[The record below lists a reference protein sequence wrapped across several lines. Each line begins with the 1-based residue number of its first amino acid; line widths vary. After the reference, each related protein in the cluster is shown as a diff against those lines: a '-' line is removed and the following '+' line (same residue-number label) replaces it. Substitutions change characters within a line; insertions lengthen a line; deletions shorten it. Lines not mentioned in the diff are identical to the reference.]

1 MQQIKLYFTKK
12 EQVNMFFN
20 FLVYII
26 FLGYSI
32 YLFSS
37 NLKDPFNWFMLAI
50 AFAFLT
56 FSILKEFLNFHFKKA
71 IYLLTIKC
79 DPKAGLNQITKVER
93 YDLFKSFD
101 SACLIFRVLA
111 LLDQHDAE
119 NLSQLLDNIP
129 TDQVKDLLLVKAY
142 ANFKIT
148 IFNKNK
154 TQMKK
159 AFASL
164 ITFKD
169 IKHKGKAIFSPLFS
183 WEDIEAEYEYRM
195 NDFKKANSLL
205 NKANMAAMNQRELAQ
220 HAFLQAEVFVHLD
233 KLKEALGLYQ
243 EVVLMSS
250 LNAYGEEAKI
260 AITKLG
266 EVHESPKI
274 SR

>member
-26 FLGYSI
+26 FLSYSV
-32 YLFSS
+32 YLFST
-37 NLKDPFNWFMLAI
+37 NLNDPFNWFMLAI
-50 AFAFLT
+50 AIAFLT
-56 FSILKEFLNFHFKKA
+56 FSVLKEFLNFHFKKA
-71 IYLLTIKC
+71 IYLLTVKC
-79 DPKAGLNQITKVER
+79 DPMAGLNQIKKVER

-111 LLDQHDAE
+111 LLDQHDTE
-119 NLSQLLDNIP
+119 NLSHLLENIP
-129 TDQVKDLLLVKAY
+129 SDQVKDLLLVKAY

-148 IFNKNK
+148 VFNKNK

-159 AFASL
+159 AFTSL
-164 ITFKD
+164 ITLKD

-205 NKANMAAMNQRELAQ
+205 NKANMAAMNQRELSQ
-220 HAFLQAEVFVHLD
+220 HALLQADVFVQLG
-233 KLKEALGLYQ
+233 KLKEAIGLYQ

-250 LNAYGEEAKI
+250 LNAYGEEAKSQVV
-260 AITKLG
+260 ALG
-266 EVHESPKI
+266 GQYESSKI

>member
-1 MQQIKLYFTKK
+1 MRQIKLYFTKK

-32 YLFSS
+32 NLFSS

-50 AFAFLT
+50 AIAFLT
-56 FSILKEFLNFHFKKA
+56 FSVLKEFLNFHFKKA

-111 LLDQHDAE
+111 LLDQHDTE
-119 NLSQLLDNIP
+119 NLSKLLDNIP

-148 IFNKNK
+148 IFNNNK

-159 AFASL
+159 AFTSL

>member
-1 MQQIKLYFTKK
+1 MKQFNLYFTKK
-12 EQVNMFFN
+12 ERINMFMN
-20 FLVYII
+20 FLVYTI
-26 FLGYSI
+26 FLIYSV
-32 YLFSS
+32 YLFTS
-37 NLKDPFNWFMLAI
+37 NLSDPFNIFMLVI
-50 AFAFLT
+50 ALAFLS
-56 FSILKEFLNFHFKKA
+56 FSVLKEFINFHFKKA
-71 IYLLTIKC
+71 IYLLTVQC

-111 LLDQHDAE
+111 LLDQHDTE
-119 NLSQLLDNIP
+119 NLSNLLENIP

-159 AFASL
+159 AFNSL

-169 IKHKGKAIFSPLFS
+169 IKNKGKAIFSPLFS

-220 HAFLQAEVFVHLD
+220 HAFLQAEVFVQLD

-250 LNAYGEEAKI
+250 LNAYGEEAKSQLI
-260 AITKLG
+260 ALG
-266 EVHESPKI
+266 GQYESPKI

>member
-26 FLGYSI
+26 FLSYSV
-32 YLFSS
+32 YLFST
-37 NLKDPFNWFMLAI
+37 NLNDPFNWFMLAI
-50 AFAFLT
+50 AIAFLT
-56 FSILKEFLNFHFKKA
+56 FSVLKEFLNFHFKKA
-71 IYLLTIKC
+71 IYLLTVKC
-79 DPKAGLNQITKVER
+79 DPMAGLNQIKKVER

-111 LLDQHDAE
+111 LLDQHDTK
-119 NLSQLLDNIP
+119 NLSHLLENIP
-129 TDQVKDLLLVKAY
+129 SDQVKDLLLVKAY

-148 IFNKNK
+148 VFNKNK

-159 AFASL
+159 AFTSL
-164 ITFKD
+164 ITLKD

-205 NKANMAAMNQRELAQ
+205 NKANMAAMNQRELSQ
-220 HAFLQAEVFVHLD
+220 HALLQADVFVQLG
-233 KLKEALGLYQ
+233 KLKEAIGLYQ

-250 LNAYGEEAKI
+250 LNAYGEEAKSQVV
-260 AITKLG
+260 ALG
-266 EVHESPKI
+266 GQYESSKI

>member
-1 MQQIKLYFTKK
+1 MQQIKLYFTRK
-12 EQVNMFFN
+12 EQINMFFN

-26 FLGYSI
+26 FLGYSV
-32 YLFSS
+32 YLFST
-37 NLKDPFNWFMLAI
+37 NLNDPFNWFMLAI

-56 FSILKEFLNFHFKKA
+56 FSVLKEFLNFHFKKA
-71 IYLLTIKC
+71 IYLLTVKC
-79 DPKAGLNQITKVER
+79 DPNAGLNQITRVER

-111 LLDQHDAE
+111 FLDQHNSED
-119 NLSQLLDNIP
+119 LSHLLENIP
-129 TDQVKDLLLVKAY
+129 SDQVKDLLLVKAY

-159 AFASL
+159 AFSSL
-164 ITFKD
+164 ITLKD

-205 NKANMAAMNQRELAQ
+205 NKANMAAMNPRELAQ
-220 HAFLQAEVFVHLD
+220 HALLQADVFVQLG
-233 KLKEALGLYQ
+233 KLKEAIGLYQ

-250 LNAYGEEAKI
+250 LNAYGEEAELQI
-260 AITKLG
+260 NALG
-266 EVHESPKI
+266 GHHESPEI

>member
-1 MQQIKLYFTKK
+1 MQQFKLYFTKK
-12 EQVNMFFN
+12 EQINMFFN

-26 FLGYSI
+26 FLFYSI
-32 YLFSS
+32 YLFTS
-37 NLKDPFNWFMLAI
+37 NLNDPFNWFMLAI

-56 FSILKEFLNFHFKKA
+56 FSVLKEILNFHFKKA

-79 DPKAGLNQITKVER
+79 DPIAGLNQIKKVER

-101 SACLIFRVLA
+101 SACLIFRILA
-111 LLDQHDAE
+111 LLDQHETDTLISVLE
-119 NLSQLLDNIP
+119 NIP
-129 TDQVKDLLLVKAY
+129 TDQTKDLVLVKAY
-142 ANFKIT
+142 AYFKIS

-159 AFASL
+159 AYASL
-164 ITFKD
+164 ITLKD

-195 NDFKKANSLL
+195 NDTKKANSLL

-220 HAFLQAEVFVHLD
+220 HALLQADVFVQLG
-233 KLKEALGLYQ
+233 KLKEAMGLYQ

-250 LNAYGEEAKI
+250 LNAYGEEAK
-260 AITKLG
+260 AQLNNLG
-266 EVHESPKI
+266 ENHESSKNN
-274 SR
+274 R

>member
-1 MQQIKLYFTKK
+1 MSVPKL
-12 EQVNMFFN
+12 
-20 FLVYII
+20 L
-26 FLGYSI
+26 
-32 YLFSS
+32 
-37 NLKDPFNWFMLAI
+37 
-50 AFAFLT
+50 
-56 FSILKEFLNFHFKKA
+56 
-71 IYLLTIKC
+71 
-79 DPKAGLNQITKVER
+79 
-93 YDLFKSFD
+93 D

-111 LLDQHDAE
+111 LLDQHDTE
-119 NLSQLLDNIP
+119 NLSILLDNIP

-220 HAFLQAEVFVHLD
+220 HAFLQAEVFIQLG
-233 KLKEALGLYQ
+233 KLKEAMGLYQ

-250 LNAYGEEAKI
+250 LNAYGEEAKAAI
-260 AITKLG
+260 ANQG
-266 EVHESPKI
+266 VVYESPKI
-274 SR
+274 NR